1 VWGGGR
7 PLLLLLHE
15 SKQSFVFTVDVHLD
29 QQGIVGAEVN
39 VCAQGCWSA
48 GLHSQEWGV
57 GFFWRSSEGDYYS
70 LFFACASGAFASLDD
85 AITFPGFPGLI
96 VTGVRHAP
104 PPEIPTV
111 EKCDILMR
119 FQLQSK
125 L

>member
-1 VWGGGR
+1 MLG
-7 PLLLLLHE
+7 H
-15 SKQSFVFTVDVHLD
+15 KA
-29 QQGIVGAEVN
+29 VGQL
-39 VCAQGCWSA
+39 VCTRKN
-48 GLHSQEWGV
+48 GV
-57 GFFWRSSEGDYYS
+57 GCAWRSSEGDYYS

-85 AITFPGFPGLI
+85 AMTFLDCDWCTATHDT
-96 VTGVRHAP
+96 VTHAP